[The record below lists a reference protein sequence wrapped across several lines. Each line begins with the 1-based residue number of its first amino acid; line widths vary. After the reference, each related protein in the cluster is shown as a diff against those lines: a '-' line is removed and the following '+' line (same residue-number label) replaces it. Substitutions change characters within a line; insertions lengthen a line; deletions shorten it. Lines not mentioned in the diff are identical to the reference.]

1 MLKVQEEA
9 KRNFYCWKGLKA
21 FRNLKKYL
29 FLSKSKEYYNY
40 FRFFIKHNYR
50 PIARILM
57 FIFWGLRTIKLRIKV
72 TGVLTFLLIAGFLAF
87 AYFNENYRWFFITI
101 SMGLLLLFL
110 GVLLGDYA
118 QYLFNGIRDRKRN
131 DLQNLFGTAINTL
144 QTQFLNRYEDKI
156 QQIRQELNQVVKE
169 SLQQTG
175 KELKVIKT
183 MEKNRWPRLDKR
195 SK

>member
-1 MLKVQEEA
+1 
-9 KRNFYCWKGLKA
+9 
-21 FRNLKKYL
+21 
-29 FLSKSKEYYNY
+29 
-40 FRFFIKHNYR
+40 
-50 PIARILM
+50 
-57 FIFWGLRTIKLRIKV
+57 
-72 TGVLTFLLIAGFLAF
+72 
-87 AYFNENYRWFFITI
+87 
-101 SMGLLLLFL
+101 MGLLLLFL

-183 MEKNRWPRLDKR
+183 MEKNR
-195 SK
+195 